1 MGYFSLWH
9 WIILIGYVFVMAY
22 PTGRILQRLGF
33 NKWLGL
39 LSVVPFVNILGLWA
53 LSFMPWPDTR
63 DGV

>member
-1 MGYFSLWH
+1 MRS
-9 WIILIGYVFVMAY
+9 VFIMAY

-53 LSFMPWPDTR
+53 LSFMPWPDR
-63 DGV
+63 RNGA